1 VPKENAWRGAAS
13 GGWADE
19 PIPHNTRKGL
29 LDDFGERRRARD
41 APHPERQADPGSPED
56 GTMTE
61 AGRRHRGRLEPLAV
75 LVTACSLALLAPL
88 LGPLIKGRVFV
99 YNDLSWF
106 HLPLRYLYQE
116 ALHAGDTVLWTPSIF
131 AGFYLHGEGQIGLF
145 HPFHQLL
152 YRVLPLDAGF
162 NLELVTSYPLAF
174 GGTLWFLRRL
184 HFSRAAALF
193 GAMLFAFSGFNL
205 LHHHHMNMVA
215 VVAHMPWLLAAAD
228 VVIVDERKQARAFA
242 GAGIALVMGSQLLL
256 GFPQGVWWNAI
267 ALGSFVVYR
276 AAQTQRWRQLP
287 VCAASV
293 AIGVLLGGIQ
303 LLPTVDAVAHSV
315 RMNVTHEFSL
325 TLSLHPF
332 NLFQLWSPYFFQ
344 RGAYS
349 VGEPML
355 FHEFGIYSGA
365 VLQVALAWVWIR
377 RGSLRDRRSLIVAAT
392 AFAALGLVLAL
403 GRYGGIGVLLT
414 QLPVLGS
421 MRGSV
426 RYIVLVHF
434 ALAVLAAIT
443 IDDLLAIADGR
454 SPATTGPMMPLWIP
468 AALGVATTVGLNSPL
483 LPYGQHTFASAA
495 VAAPGVVIVAA
506 VTLLVFLAGRRQRWA
521 IAALVVVTAVDL
533 AWWGLTFLYR
543 EPARTIAEMTTAI
556 PPAPPDRT
564 EAYASAT
571 DRGPYRSD
579 LLVMRGYRLTSG
591 YVGLYPATRYPLDSD
606 VARELSGT
614 RWSFTPEGVR
624 LPVEG
629 SAARIRLVDDQ
640 LHEGGGSARLSV
652 DRPGQLVAEVDA
664 PGRRILAFT
673 ERFHA
678 GWSAT
683 IDGRPV
689 QMVRVSD
696 DFLGCVVDAGV
707 HQVSLTFQP
716 RSFVYGSFVSA
727 LGAVLLAGM
736 FIAQIR

>member
-1 VPKENAWRGAAS
+1 
-13 GGWADE
+13 
-19 PIPHNTRKGL
+19 
-29 LDDFGERRRARD
+29 
-41 APHPERQADPGSPED
+41 
-56 GTMTE
+56 MTE
-61 AGRRHRGRLEPLAV
+61 AGHRHSDRLEPLAV

-88 LGPLIKGRVFV
+88 LGPLISGRVFV
-99 YNDLSWF
+99 FNDLSWF

-152 YRVLPLDAGF
+152 YRVLPLGAGF
-162 NLELVTSYPLAF
+162 NLELVTSYPVAF
-174 GGTLWFLRRL
+174 GGTFWFLRRL
-184 HFSRAAALF
+184 RFNRAAALF

-205 LHHHHMNMVA
+205 LHHHHINMVA
-215 VVAHMPWLLAAAD
+215 VVAHMPWLLATAD
-228 VVIVDERKQARAFA
+228 VLIVDERRQARAFA
-242 GAGIALVMGSQLLL
+242 FAGIALVMGSQVLL
-256 GFPQGVWWNAI
+256 GFPQGVWWNVI
-267 ALGSFVVYR
+267 ALGSFVVFR
-276 AAQTQRWRQLP
+276 AGETQRWRQLP
-287 VCAASV
+287 RCAAAV
-293 AIGVLLGGIQ
+293 AVGVLLGGIQ
-303 LLPTVDAVAHSV
+303 LLPTVDAAAHSV
-315 RMNVTHEFSL
+315 RMDVTHEFAL

-332 NLFQLWSPYFFQ
+332 NLVQLWSPYFFQ

-355 FHEFGIYSGA
+355 FHEFGIYSSA
-365 VLQVALAWVWIR
+365 ILQVALAWVWIR
-377 RGSLRDRRSLIVAAT
+377 RGSLRERRALIAAAT
-392 AFAALGLVLAL
+392 VFAAIGVVLAL

-434 ALAVLAAIT
+434 ALAILAAIT
-443 IDDLLAIADGR
+443 IEDLQAIADGR
-454 SPATTGPMMPLWIP
+454 ATATTGLMMPLWIP
-468 AALGVATTVGLNSPL
+468 AALGVATTLALNSPL

-495 VAAPGVVIVAA
+495 VAAPGVAIVVA
-506 VTLLVFLAGRRQRWA
+506 VTLLVFLAGRRRRWA
-521 IAALVVVTAVDL
+521 IAALVVVTAADL
-533 AWWGLTFLYR
+533 AQWGLTFVYR
-543 EPARTIAEMTTAI
+543 QPARTIAEMTTAI
-556 PPAPPDRT
+556 PPAPADPSD
-564 EAYASAT
+564 AYASAT

-629 SAARIRLVDDQ
+629 SAARVRLVGDQ
-640 LHEGGGSARLSV
+640 LREEGGSARLSV
-652 DRPGQLVAEVDA
+652 DRPGKLVAEVDA

-673 ERFHA
+673 ERFHR

-683 IDGRPV
+683 IDGGPV
-689 QMVRVSD
+689 QMVRVFG
-696 DFLGCVVDAGV
+696 DFLGCVVDGGV
-707 HQVSLTFQP
+707 HQVSLTFKP
-716 RSFVYGSFVSA
+716 RSFVYGSLVSA
-727 LGAVLLAGM
+727 FGAVLLAGM
-736 FIAQIR
+736 FIAQIK

>member
-1 VPKENAWRGAAS
+1 
-13 GGWADE
+13 
-19 PIPHNTRKGL
+19 
-29 LDDFGERRRARD
+29 
-41 APHPERQADPGSPED
+41 
-56 GTMTE
+56 MTE
-61 AGRRHRGRLEPLAV
+61 SGRRDRDRFEPVAV
-75 LVTACSLALLAPL
+75 LVIVCSLALLAPL
-88 LGPLIKGRVFV
+88 LGPLITGRVFV
-99 YNDLSWF
+99 SNDLSWF

-152 YRVLPLDAGF
+152 YRILPLAVGF
-162 NLELVTSYPLAF
+162 NLELVSSYPVAF
-174 GGTLWFLRRL
+174 GGMFWFLHRL
-184 HFSRAAALF
+184 RFSRAAALF

-215 VVAHMPWLLAAAD
+215 VVAHMPWLLAIAD
-228 VVIVDERKQARAFA
+228 VLIVDERKQVRAVAFA
-242 GAGIALVMGSQLLL
+242 GTALAMASQLLL

-267 ALGSFVVYR
+267 ALGSFVVFR
-276 AAQTQRWRQLP
+276 ASETQRWRQLP
-287 VCAASV
+287 NCAAAV
-293 AIGVLLGGIQ
+293 AIGILLGGIQ
-303 LLPTVDAVAHSV
+303 LLPTVDAAAHSV
-315 RMNVTHEFSL
+315 RMDVTRDFSL

-365 VLQVALAWVWIR
+365 ILQVALAWVWIR
-377 RGSLRDRRSLIVAAT
+377 RDSLRERRALIAAAT
-392 AFAALGLVLAL
+392 VFAAIALVLAL
-403 GRYGGIGVLLT
+403 GRYGGIVVLLT
-414 QLPVLGS
+414 QLPVFES

-434 ALAVLAAIT
+434 TLAILAAIT
-443 IDDLLAIADGR
+443 IDDLQAIADGR
-454 SPATTGPMMPLWIP
+454 TTATTGLMTPLWIP
-468 AALGVATTVGLNSPL
+468 AALGVATTVALNSHL
-483 LPYGQHTFASAA
+483 LPYGQYTFASAA
-495 VAAPGVVIVAA
+495 VAASGVAMVAA
-506 VTLLVFLAGRRQRWA
+506 VTLLVFLAGRRRRWA

-533 AWWGLTFLYR
+533 AQWGLTFVYR
-543 EPARTIAEMTTAI
+543 EPARTIAEMTRAI
-556 PPAPPDRT
+556 PEAPPNPT
-564 EAYASAT
+564 ESYASAT

-591 YVGLYPATRYPLDSD
+591 YVGLYPATRYPLDGD
-606 VARELSGT
+606 VARRLSGT

-629 SAARIRLVDDQ
+629 SAARVRLVDDE
-640 LHEGGGSARLSV
+640 LHEDGGSARVSV
-652 DRPGQLVAEVDA
+652 DRPGKLVVEVDA
-664 PGRRILAFT
+664 PGRRILALT
-673 ERFHA
+673 ERFHP

-683 IDGRPV
+683 IDGAPL

-696 DFLGCVVDAGV
+696 DFLGCMVDGGV
-707 HQVSLTFQP
+707 HQVTLTFKP
-716 RSFVYGSFVSA
+716 RSFVYGWWVSA
-727 LGAVLLAGM
+727 FGAVLLAGM

>member
-1 VPKENAWRGAAS
+1 
-13 GGWADE
+13 
-19 PIPHNTRKGL
+19 
-29 LDDFGERRRARD
+29 
-41 APHPERQADPGSPED
+41 
-56 GTMTE
+56 MTE
-61 AGRRHRGRLEPLAV
+61 AGHRHSGRLEPLAV

-88 LGPLIKGRVFV
+88 LGPLISGRIFVF
-99 YNDLSWF
+99 NDLSWF

-152 YRVLPLDAGF
+152 YRVLPLAAGF
-162 NLELVTSYPLAF
+162 NLELVTSYPVAF
-174 GGTLWFLRRL
+174 GGTFWFLRRL
-184 HFSRAAALF
+184 RFNRAAALF

-215 VVAHMPWLLAAAD
+215 VVAHMPWLLATAD
-228 VVIVDERKQARAFA
+228 VLIVDERRQARAFA
-242 GAGIALVMGSQLLL
+242 FAGIALVMGSQVLL
-256 GFPQGVWWNAI
+256 GFPQGVWWNVI
-267 ALGSFVVYR
+267 ALGLFVVFR
-276 AAQTQRWRQLP
+276 AGETQRWRQVP
-287 VCAASV
+287 RCATAV

-303 LLPTVDAVAHSV
+303 LLPTVDAAAHSV
-315 RMNVTHEFSL
+315 RMAVTHEFSL

-365 VLQVALAWVWIR
+365 ILQVALAWVWIR
-377 RGSLRDRRSLIVAAT
+377 RGSLRERRALIT
-392 AFAALGLVLAL
+392 AVTIFAAIGVVLAL
-403 GRYGGIGVLLT
+403 GRYGGIGLLLT
-414 QLPVLGS
+414 HLPVLGS

-434 ALAVLAAIT
+434 ALAILAAIT
-443 IDDLLAIADGR
+443 IEDLQAIADGR
-454 SPATTGPMMPLWIP
+454 ATATTGLMVPLWIP
-468 AALGVATTVGLNSPL
+468 AALGIATTLALNSQL
-483 LPYGQHTFASAA
+483 LPSGQHTFASAA
-495 VAAPGVVIVAA
+495 VAAPGVAIVVA
-506 VTLLVFLAGRRQRWA
+506 VTLLVFLAGRRRRWA
-521 IAALVVVTAVDL
+521 VAALVVVTAADL
-533 AWWGLTFLYR
+533 AQWGLTFVYR
-543 EPARTIAEMTTAI
+543 QPARTIAEMTTAI
-556 PPAPPDRT
+556 PPAPPDPSD
-564 EAYASAT
+564 AYASAT

-579 LLVMRGYRLTSG
+579 LVVMRGYRLSSG

-629 SAARIRLVDDQ
+629 SAARVRLLGDQ
-640 LHEGGGSARLSV
+640 FREEGGSARLSV
-652 DRPGQLVAEVDA
+652 DRPGKLVAEVDA

-673 ERFHA
+673 ERFHP

-683 IDGRPV
+683 SDGGPV
-689 QMVRVSD
+689 QMVRVFG
-696 DFLGCVVDAGV
+696 DFLGCVVNGGV
-707 HQVSLTFQP
+707 HQVSLTFKP

>member
-1 VPKENAWRGAAS
+1 
-13 GGWADE
+13 
-19 PIPHNTRKGL
+19 
-29 LDDFGERRRARD
+29 
-41 APHPERQADPGSPED
+41 
-56 GTMTE
+56 MTE
-61 AGRRHRGRLEPLAV
+61 AGRRHRGRLEPLAL
-75 LVTACSLALLAPL
+75 LVIACSLTLLAPL
-88 LGPLIKGRVFV
+88 LGPLLRGQVFV

-116 ALHAGDTVLWTPSIF
+116 ALRAGDTVLWTPSIF

-152 YRVLPLDAGF
+152 YRVLPLAVGF
-162 NLELVTSYPLAF
+162 NLELVASYPVAF
-174 GGTLWFLRRL
+174 GGMFWFLRRL
-184 HFSRAAALF
+184 RFGRAAALF

-205 LHHHHMNMVA
+205 LHHHHINMVA
-215 VVAHMPWLLAAAD
+215 VVAHMPWLLAAVD
-228 VVIVDERKQARAFA
+228 VVIVEDRKQARALA
-242 GAGIALVMGSQLLL
+242 AAGIALIMGSQVLL

-267 ALGSFVVYR
+267 ALGAFVVYR
-276 AAQTQRWRQLP
+276 AAESQRWRQLP

-315 RMNVTHEFSL
+315 RMTVTQEFSL

-332 NLFQLWSPYFFQ
+332 NLVQLWSPYFFQ

-365 VLQVALAWVWIR
+365 ILPVALVWVWIR
-377 RGSLRDRRSLIVAAT
+377 RGALRERRTLIAAAT
-392 AFAALGLVLAL
+392 AFAAIGLVLAL

-434 ALAVLAAIT
+434 ALAILAAIT
-443 IDDLLAIADGR
+443 MEDLLAIADGR
-454 SPATTGPMMPLWIP
+454 ATATAGPMTALWIP
-468 AALGVATTVGLNSPL
+468 AAVGIATTVALNSPL

-495 VAAPGVVIVAA
+495 GAAPGVAIVAA
-506 VTLLVFLAGRRQRWA
+506 VTLLVFMAGRRQRWA
-521 IAALVVVTAVDL
+521 IAALVVVSAVDL
-533 AWWGLTFLYR
+533 GLWGLTFVYR
-543 EPARTIAEMTTAI
+543 QPARTIAEMTAAI
-556 PPAPPDRT
+556 PPAPPDP
-564 EAYASAT
+564 ADSYASAT
-571 DRGPYRSD
+571 DSGPYRSD

-629 SAARIRLVDDQ
+629 SAARVRLVGDR
-640 LHEGGGSARLSV
+640 LRGEGGGHARLSV
-652 DRPGQLVAEVDA
+652 DRPGNLVAEVDA

-678 GWSAT
+678 GWSGT

-689 QMVRVSD
+689 QMVRVYG
-696 DFLGCVVDAGV
+696 DFLGCMVDGGV
-707 HQVSLTFQP
+707 HQVRLTFEP
-716 RSFVYGSFVSA
+716 RSFVYGSLVSA
-727 LGAVLLAGM
+727 FGVLLLAGM
-736 FIAQIR
+736 FIALIR

>member
-1 VPKENAWRGAAS
+1 
-13 GGWADE
+13 
-19 PIPHNTRKGL
+19 
-29 LDDFGERRRARD
+29 
-41 APHPERQADPGSPED
+41 
-56 GTMTE
+56 MTE
-61 AGRRHRGRLEPLAV
+61 SGHRHRGRLEPLAV
-75 LVTACSLALLAPL
+75 LVAACSLALLAPL
-88 LGPLIKGRVFV
+88 LGPLITGRVFV
-99 YNDLSWF
+99 FNDLSWF
-106 HLPLRYLYQE
+106 HLPLRYLYQQ

-152 YRVLPLDAGF
+152 YRVLPLAAGF
-162 NLELVTSYPLAF
+162 NLELVTSYPVAF
-174 GGTLWFLRRL
+174 AGTFWFLRRL
-184 HFSRAAALF
+184 RFSRTAALF

-228 VVIVDERKQARAFA
+228 ALIVDQRKQARALAFA
-242 GAGIALVMGSQLLL
+242 GLALGMGSQLLL

-267 ALGSFVVYR
+267 ALGSFVVFR
-276 AAQTQRWRQLP
+276 AAETQRWRRVP
-287 VCAASV
+287 ACAAAV

-303 LLPTVDAVAHSV
+303 LLPTIDAVIHSV
-315 RMNVTHEFSL
+315 RMDVTHEFSL

-365 VLQVALAWVWIR
+365 ILQLALVWVWIR
-377 RGSLRDRRSLIVAAT
+377 RGSLRERRTLIAAAT
-392 AFAALGLVLAL
+392 VFAAIGLVLAL

-434 ALAVLAAIT
+434 TLAILAAIT
-443 IDDLLAIADGR
+443 IEDLQAIADGR
-454 SPATTGPMMPLWIP
+454 TPATTGLMTPLWIP
-468 AALGVATTVGLNSPL
+468 AALGIATTLALNSHL
-483 LPYGQHTFASAA
+483 LPYGQYTFASAA
-495 VAAPGVVIVAA
+495 VAAPGVAIVAA
-506 VTLLVFLAGRRQRWA
+506 VTLLVFLAGRRRRWA
-521 IAALVVVTAVDL
+521 IAAVIVVTAVDL
-533 AWWGLTFLYR
+533 AWWGLTFVYR
-543 EPARTIAEMTTAI
+543 QPARTIAEMTAAI
-556 PPAPPDRT
+556 PPAPPDPT
-564 EAYASAT
+564 DSYASAT

-629 SAARIRLVDDQ
+629 SAARVRLVDDR
-640 LHEGGGSARLSV
+640 LREEGGSARLSV
-652 DRPGQLVAEVDA
+652 DRPGNIVAEVDA

-683 IDGRPV
+683 MDGSPV
-689 QMVRVSD
+689 QIVRVSD
-696 DFLGCVVDAGV
+696 DFLGCMVDGGV
-707 HQVSLTFQP
+707 HQVRLTFKP

-727 LGAVLLAGM
+727 VGAVLLAGL
-736 FIAQIR
+736 FVAQIR

>member
-29 LDDFGERRRARD
+29 LDGFGERRRAPD
-41 APHPERQADPGSPED
+41 ALHPDRHADPGSPED